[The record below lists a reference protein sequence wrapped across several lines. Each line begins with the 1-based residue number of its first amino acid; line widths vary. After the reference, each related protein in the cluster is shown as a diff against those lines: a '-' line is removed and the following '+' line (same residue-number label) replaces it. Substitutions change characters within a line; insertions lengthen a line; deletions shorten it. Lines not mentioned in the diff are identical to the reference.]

1 MVKNN
6 LTNYVGEG
14 VISYALS
21 FCSAYSYTITK
32 SCSKTEI
39 SGHPSN

>member
-21 FCSAYSYTITK
+21 FCSTYSYTITK
-32 SCSKTEI
+32 SCTKTEI